1 MLQLRVGLMVT
12 TKERLGIGLRG
23 SKASGDA
30 DLDHIVIASDHRL
43 GGLVLLWLGGEQFIG
58 AEADAGTDA

>member
-1 MLQLRVGLMVT
+1 MVT

-43 GGLVLLWLGGEQFIG
+43 GGLVLLWLGGEPQQFTD